1 MLIALILILVVLF
14 FIALMLWCILYCNIK
29 NTANIESLYDVIAKT
44 SAKEIAEKFIK
55 QGYKLVKDE

>member
-1 MLIALILILVVLF
+1 MLTALILILVVLF
-14 FIALMLWCILYCNIK
+14 FMALMLWSLLYCSIK

-44 SAKEIAEKFIK
+44 SAKEVAERFIK